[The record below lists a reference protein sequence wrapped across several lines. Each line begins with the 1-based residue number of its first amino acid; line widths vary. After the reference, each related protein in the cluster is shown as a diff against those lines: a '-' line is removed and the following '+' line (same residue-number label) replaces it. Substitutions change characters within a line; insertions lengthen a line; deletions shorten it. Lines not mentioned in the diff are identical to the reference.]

1 MKIGTFGNIGIQKEL
16 NIYEL
21 IDLAQEY
28 KNKLQQLENRKK
40 ELIKQNKFNELKNF
54 YLRTKK
60 SYINLILHYEK
71 RIKEL
76 IKK

>member
-40 ELIKQNKFNELKNF
+40 EFNESRRKL
-54 YLRTKK
+54 
-60 SYINLILHYEK
+60 
-71 RIKEL
+71 
-76 IKK
+76 